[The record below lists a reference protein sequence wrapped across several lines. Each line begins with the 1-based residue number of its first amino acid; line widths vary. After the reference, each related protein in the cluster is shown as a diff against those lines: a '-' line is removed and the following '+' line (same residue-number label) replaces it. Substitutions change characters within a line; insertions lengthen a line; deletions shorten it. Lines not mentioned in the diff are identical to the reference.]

1 MMITITFF
9 KKKKWDNIYEQRFKA
24 NDNISYNYTIHAF
37 FRLIKSKYQK
47 TIFTLNW

>member
-1 MMITITFF
+1 MMITITFK
-9 KKKKWDNIYEQRFKA
+9 KKKKWDNIYDSKQMI
-24 NDNISYNYTIHAF
+24 ISHTITLFMHF